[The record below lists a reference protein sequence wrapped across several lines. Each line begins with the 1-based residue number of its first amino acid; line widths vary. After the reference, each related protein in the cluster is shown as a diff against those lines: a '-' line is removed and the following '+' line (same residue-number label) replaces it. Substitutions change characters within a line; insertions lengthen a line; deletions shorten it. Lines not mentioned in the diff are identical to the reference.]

1 MLKFTPR
8 EIQKQEFKKVIRGF
22 DTVEVETFLE
32 MVSDEFELLLRTKN
46 DLQEKVTKYGTELE
60 KYKEVE
66 GSLQETLVEAKRT
79 STQSLEA
86 SKREAETILREA
98 ESKAQKIIED
108 AHREANQL
116 RDEIAM
122 LKKQRESFVRRLKEW
137 VRVLELDEIE
147 SKDSEE
153 AASHMNEKPGIEKTA
168 GDPSGGV
175 RTTQSKDDEPELSL
189 VSEESQPSNSRE
201 DISSQTE
208 PDTLEEQS
216 ILNPETQTEGDNPV
230 SQIHDGFNM
239 IDKIIDEEEQ
249 DSKDKP
255 DSGPVS

>member
-116 RDEIAM
+116 RDEIGM

-137 VRVLELDEIE
+137 LRVLELDEIVRRVDQEKRQMFLAQTSE
-147 SKDSEE
+147 SRHGLRVFWQIQ
-153 AASHMNEKPGIEKTA
+153 AQRIFQHRVIFGPVA
-168 GDPSGGV
+168 
-175 RTTQSKDDEPELSL
+175 
-189 VSEESQPSNSRE
+189 
-201 DISSQTE
+201 
-208 PDTLEEQS
+208 
-216 ILNPETQTEGDNPV
+216 EGDAEMAR
-230 SQIHDGFNM
+230 IHLR
-239 IDKIIDEEEQ
+239 
-249 DSKDKP
+249 
-255 DSGPVS
+255 V

>member
-116 RDEIAM
+116 RDEISM

-147 SKDSEE
+147 SNDSEE
-153 AASHMNEKPGIEKTA
+153 AASHMSEKPGDEKTA
-168 GDPSGGV
+168 GDSSDEV
-175 RTTQSKDDEPELSL
+175 RTAIKNDDEPELSL
-189 VSEESQPSNSRE
+189 ASDDSTPLESKK
-201 DISSQTE
+201 DISFRDKSDTPVKQTI
-208 PDTLEEQS
+208 P
-216 ILNPETQTEGDNPV
+216 NPETQTESDNPV

-249 DSKDKP
+249 ELKDKP
-255 DSGPVS
+255 DNGPVS